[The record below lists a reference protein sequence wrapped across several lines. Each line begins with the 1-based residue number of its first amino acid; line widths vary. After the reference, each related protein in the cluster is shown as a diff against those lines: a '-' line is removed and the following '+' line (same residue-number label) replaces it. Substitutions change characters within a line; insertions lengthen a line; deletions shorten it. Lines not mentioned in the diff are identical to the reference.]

1 LSEGGRWWRGLENRA
16 VESPASHRLG
26 CRGSRYI
33 VLSREGD
40 SIVQIKNILDAIKL
54 GEWDFE
60 PESVE
65 DSSFDPTGAMPG
77 TDEKLSVLA
86 ARVEAGLPL
95 WNRNDRTEYDD
106 DDPPPASTRRSS
118 ASRSTTA

>member
-1 LSEGGRWWRGLENRA
+1 
-16 VESPASHRLG
+16 
-26 CRGSRYI
+26 
-33 VLSREGD
+33 
-40 SIVQIKNILDAIKL
+40 VQIKNILDAIKL

-60 PESVE
+60 PQVVE
-65 DSSFDPTGAMPG
+65 DSTFDPTGAMPG

-106 DDPPPASTRRSS
+106 DDPPPASARRSATS
-118 ASRSTTA
+118 KLTTS

>member
-1 LSEGGRWWRGLENRA
+1 M
-16 VESPASHRLG
+16 
-26 CRGSRYI
+26 
-33 VLSREGD
+33 
-40 SIVQIKNILDAIKL
+40 QIKNILEAIKM

-65 DSSFDPTGAMPG
+65 DSKFDPTGAMPG
-77 TDEKLSVLA
+77 TNEKLSVLA

-95 WNRNDRTEYDD
+95 WNHNDRTEYDD